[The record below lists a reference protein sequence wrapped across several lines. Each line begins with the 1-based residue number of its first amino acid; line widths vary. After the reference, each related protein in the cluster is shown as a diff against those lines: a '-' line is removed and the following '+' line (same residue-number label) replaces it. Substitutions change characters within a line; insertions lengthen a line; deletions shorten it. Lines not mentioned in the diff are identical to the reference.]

1 MENSYGGGI
10 GGILD
15 VGIEEPTSNIIK
27 APDDNDIKQIID
39 SRITQESSEGVGV
52 EKNIEESTE
61 PVLDE
66 NIQVPEDITEPIID
80 NESGKQ
86 GDFDPSPEQVEL
98 PLIVMKQ
105 PELSDEQKLDQIRFL
120 QDKIKEL
127 KAKEK
132 QPNFNQVYQLEQSI
146 EDLGGLKQSITKGI
160 EKVEEEPKGF
170 FKRFS
175 NKTMELFQFK
185 SKKEQTTFFIFML
198 PPIVISLI
206 SAWHVQMLFALVNP
220 WFLSWLLAGAFEL
233 AALASLFSLKML
245 GKINNKLIWAL
256 IGIIVIMQALGNTF
270 AAFAV
275 LSSSNELV
283 MKLIELL
290 ALGEIFGANLLPAFR
305 ILAFLLGGTL
315 PIISFI
321 FMKSIT
327 EYLDSKDGDTFESIL
342 ETKE

>member
-66 NIQVPEDITEPIID
+66 NIQVPEDITEPIVD
-80 NESGKQ
+80 DESGKR
-86 GDFDPSPEQVEL
+86 GDFDPSPEQE
-98 PLIVMKQ
+98 
-105 PELSDEQKLDQIRFL
+105 LDQIRFL

-132 QPNFNQVYQLEQSI
+132 QPNFNQVYQLQQSI
-146 EDLGGLKQSITKGI
+146 EDLGRLKQLVTKDI
-160 EKVEEEPKGF
+160 EKVEEKPIGF